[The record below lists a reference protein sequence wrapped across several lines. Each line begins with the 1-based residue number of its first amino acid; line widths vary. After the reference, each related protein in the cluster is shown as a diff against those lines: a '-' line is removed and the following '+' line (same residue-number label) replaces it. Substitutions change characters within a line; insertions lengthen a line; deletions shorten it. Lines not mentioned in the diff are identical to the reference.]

1 MDQLNAALQSWGVMV
16 AYLPWIIGFVIL
28 LLIFITASL
37 SSISSSLKDIADE
50 LLKIRTQGERSGASK
65 TE

>member
-1 MDQLNAALQSWGVMV
+1 MV
-16 AYLPWIIGFVIL
+16 TYLPWIIGFVIL

-37 SSISSSLKDIADE
+37 SSISSSLKDIAEE
-50 LLKIRTQGERSGASK
+50 LLKIRTQGERGDASK